1 MPVTLRGLVR
11 FLFICVIM
19 NIHHRQRATRL
30 SHSSFLYLLI
40 STISDNIFIGIL
52 GVVSMNILELS
63 STFSRGFYF
72 VYDVRYLIQIKVHY
86 IWTLTFNVFVFF
98 MPLGSLRCQVF
109 LCQNQE
115 F

>member
-40 STISDNIFIGIL
+40 STISDNIFLGIL
-52 GVVSMNILELS
+52 WRRFDEY
-63 STFSRGFYF
+63 SRTVLDF
-72 VYDVRYLIQIKVHY
+72 
-86 IWTLTFNVFVFF
+86 
-98 MPLGSLRCQVF
+98 
-109 LCQNQE
+109 
-115 F
+115 